1 MIFNIVSCCGFARLY
16 INSELQ
22 RGANMSRKF
31 LVLAILL
38 LSLNTLAQDPISTDG
53 DKYKVLLENEKV
65 RVLEYRDLPS
75 EKTNQNHHPAFVLY
89 ALKPFKRKLVLPIGK
104 TIMREFK
111 GEEVIYSDEQ
121 IHIDE
126 NVGETPTHVIMVELK
141 SSVQAK

>member
-1 MIFNIVSCCGFARLY
+1 
-16 INSELQ
+16 
-22 RGANMSRKF
+22 MSRKF

-65 RVLEYRDLPS
+65 RVLEYRDLS
-75 EKTNQNHHPAFVLY
+75 REKTNQHHHPAFVLY
-89 ALKPFKRKLVLPIGK
+89 ALKPFKRKIVLPNGK

-111 GEEVIYSDEQ
+111 GEEAIYSDEQ
-121 IHIDE
+121 IHIGE